1 MSLRR
6 GRGTVAVREIVLG
19 FVQGLTEFLPISSS
33 GHLIIVPVMLGW
45 EEPPLGLTVMLHMGT
60 LVALLIYFR
69 LEIIRLVLGALGKG
83 EDPAGARRIIRFLV
97 IGTLPAVVAGLGL
110 GGFFEDT
117 FHRPYETSV
126 ELVITGFLL
135 IGMERYGE
143 RARRQPMD
151 DKRAAF
157 IGGAQAL
164 AILPGI
170 SRSGAT
176 IGAGLL
182 AGLSREEATRFSF
195 LLSIPAIAGAGLLD
209 LAEGELIVTGASVAG
224 TVVSGIVGYLSIAY
238 LLRFVRTHSLTV
250 FAWYLFAIGPISA
263 LAIWAR

>member
-1 MSLRR
+1 
-6 GRGTVAVREIVLG
+6 VREIVLG
-19 FVQGLTEFLPISSS
+19 LVQGLTEFLPISSS
-33 GHLIIVPVMLGW
+33 GHLIIVPVMFGW
-45 EEPPLGLTVMLHMGT
+45 EEPALGLTVMLHMGT

-69 LEIIRLVLGALGKG
+69 VELVSLALGMLGRG
-83 EDPAGARRIIRFLV
+83 EDPAAARRVIRFLI
-97 IGTLPAVVAGLGL
+97 IGTIPAVVAGVAL

-117 FHRPYETSV
+117 FHRPYETCV
-126 ELVITGFLL
+126 ELVVTGLLL

-143 RARRQPMD
+143 RARRRPID
-151 DKRAAF
+151 DGRAGF
-157 IGGAQAL
+157 IGVGQAL

-182 AGLSREEATRFSF
+182 AGLTREEATRFSF

-209 LAEGELIVTGASVAG
+209 LVEGELIVSAASVAG
-224 TVVSGIVGYLSIAY
+224 TVVSGVAGYLSIHY

-250 FAWYLFAIGPISA
+250 FAWYLFAIGPIAA
-263 LAIWAR
+263 LVIWLR

>member
-1 MSLRR
+1 M
-6 GRGTVAVREIVLG
+6 REIVLG
-19 FVQGLTEFLPISSS
+19 LVQGLTEFLPISSS
-33 GHLIIVPVMLGW
+33 GHLIIVPVMFGW
-45 EEPPLGLTVMLHMGT
+45 EEPALGLTVMLHMGT

-69 LEIIRLVLGALGKG
+69 AELVGLALGLLGKG
-83 EDPAGARRIIRFLV
+83 EDPAAARRIVRFLIV
-97 IGTLPAVVAGLGL
+97 GTIPAAVAGVAL
-110 GGFFEDT
+110 GGFFEET

-126 ELVITGFLL
+126 ELVITGLLL

-143 RARRQPMD
+143 RARRRPLD
-151 DKRAAF
+151 DGRAAF
-157 IGGAQAL
+157 IGAGQAL

-209 LAEGELIVTGASVAG
+209 LAEGELIVSAASIAG
-224 TVVSGIVGYLSIAY
+224 TVVSGISGYLAIAY
-238 LLRFVRTHSLTV
+238 LLRFVRTHSLAV

-263 LAIWAR
+263 LVIWLR